1 MRRAI
6 LKELR
11 RDLREQGVAEHVL
24 LAGGLIADFLAILVH
39 FRLEQ
44 VGRAAGNHLVVANG
58 HLADFLVHR
67 SRELAVLAAQ
77 QTLGFVRE
85 GLVAAEQHVH
95 HRLRADDLG
104 GRRDQRR
111 IAEVLA
117 NLRDFSQHVVIL
129 VHRVELLELADH
141 VGEHAARH
149 LILQRVGVHAQHL
162 ARHEPAVLLQTG
174 GHAAE
179 VRRALVH
186 QLHVQAR
193 VVLGALERRAQG
205 LGRRLAGALGHRAQ
219 GGIHDVAARLNR
231 LENGHRA
238 GTGGVVR
245 VQVDRQLGGRLELL
259 DEAVGLIRQQQVGHI
274 LDADRIRAHLLD
286 LLGQLEEVF
295 LGVHRADRVA
305 DGDFAVAAV
314 FLGGLDGLLEVAQ
327 IVQRIEDADDVNA
340 VLDGLFDELIH
351 HVVRIMLVAENVLA
365 AEEHLQLG
373 VGHRLAQRA
382 QALPR
387 IFVQKAHAG
396 VERRAAPALQRIV
409 ADLIQLVRDGQHLLQ
424 AHTGCGLRLVRVA
437 QNGIGDKHL
446 SHCLFLLIICPGFSG
461 RAAFPHAG
469 GNAASFFNRL
479 NRSNRCS
486 CMSCVASLACAKPFT
501 FRKLRRK

>member
-24 LAGGLIADFLAILVH
+24 LAGGLIADFLAILIH

-44 VGRAAGNHLVVANG
+44 VGRAAGDDLVVADR

-77 QTLGFVRE
+77 QALRLVRE
-85 GLVAAEQHVH
+85 GLIAAEQHVH
-95 HRLRADDLG
+95 NRLRANDLR
-104 GRRDQRR
+104 GRRNERR
-111 IAEVLA
+111 IAEVLT
-117 NLRDFSQHVVIL
+117 NLRDLSQHVVIL

-149 LILQRVGVHAQHL
+149 LILQGVGVHAQHL

-193 VVLGALERRAQG
+193 VVLGALERCAQG
-205 LGRRLAGALGHRAQ
+205 LGRRLAGALGHRAER
-219 GGIHDVAARLNR
+219 GIHDIAARLNR
-231 LENGHRA
+231 LEDGHCA
-238 GTGGVVR
+238 GAGGVVG
-245 VQVDRQLGGRLELL
+245 VQVNRQLGGRLELL
-259 DEAVGLIRQQQVGHI
+259 DEAVRFIRKQQVGHI

-286 LLGQLEEVF
+286 LLSQLEEVF
-295 LGVHRADRVA
+295 LGVNRADRVA

-314 FLGGLDGLLEVAQ
+314 LLSGLDGLLQIAQ
-327 IVQRIEDADDVNA
+327 IVQRIEDTDDINA
-340 VLDGLFDELIH
+340 VLDGLLDELID
-351 HVVRIMLVAENVLA
+351 HVIRIMLVAEDVLA
-365 AEEHLQLG
+365 AEQHLQLG

-382 QALPR
+382 QTLPR
-387 IFVQKAHAG
+387 ILVQETHAG

-424 AHTGCGLRLVRVA
+424 AHTGCGLRLMRVA

-446 SHCLFLLIICPGFSG
+446 SHCLFLLIVCPDFSG
-461 RAAFPHAG
+461 RRHSLTPERMPFC
-469 GNAASFFNRL
+469 F
-479 NRSNRCS
+479 SN
-486 CMSCVASLACAKPFT
+486 V
-501 FRKLRRK
+501 

>member
-1 MRRAI
+1 M
-6 LKELR
+6 
-11 RDLREQGVAEHVL
+11 
-24 LAGGLIADFLAILVH
+24 
-39 FRLEQ
+39 
-44 VGRAAGNHLVVANG
+44 
-58 HLADFLVHR
+58 
-67 SRELAVLAAQ
+67 
-77 QTLGFVRE
+77 
-85 GLVAAEQHVH
+85 
-95 HRLRADDLG
+95 
-104 GRRDQRR
+104 
-111 IAEVLA
+111 
-117 NLRDFSQHVVIL
+117 
-129 VHRVELLELADH
+129 
-141 VGEHAARH
+141 
-149 LILQRVGVHAQHL
+149 
-162 ARHEPAVLLQTG
+162 
-174 GHAAE
+174 
-179 VRRALVH
+179 
-186 QLHVQAR
+186 
-193 VVLGALERRAQG
+193 
-205 LGRRLAGALGHRAQ
+205 
-219 GGIHDVAARLNR
+219 
-231 LENGHRA
+231 
-238 GTGGVVR
+238 R

-274 LDADRIRAHLLD
+274 LDADRVRAHLLD

-382 QALPR
+382 QTPPR